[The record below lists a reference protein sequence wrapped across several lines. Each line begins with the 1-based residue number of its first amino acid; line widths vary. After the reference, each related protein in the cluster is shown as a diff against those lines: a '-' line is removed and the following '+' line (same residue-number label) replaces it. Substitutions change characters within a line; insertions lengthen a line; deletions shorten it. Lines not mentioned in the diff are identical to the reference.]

1 MRRIFSG
8 GGGKRR
14 TGRRRAAAMRFR
26 KAVVGRLNKAAARN
40 ARLGRLDRLPL
51 PFVRRQHGPFVGVRL
66 SRHAHSPCHTPV
78 AEGCLNPAFP
88 VFVPTF
94 IPLFARISQALDAQ
108 PANQGRIN

>member
-1 MRRIFSG
+1 MPDL
-8 GGGKRR
+8 
-14 TGRRRAAAMRFR
+14 AASIVFHSP
-26 KAVVGRLNKAAARN
+26 LSAAN
-40 ARLGRLDRLPL
+40 TPL
-51 PFVRRQHGPFVGVRL
+51 LLAFVL